1 MPKIYLLCKAL
12 LSESA
17 VAFLTIVFAFSSIVA
32 WALPYS
38 LRYRWITLWSKYVIA
53 IEHYFWNI
61 TVNIKGLENIPNY
74 PCILIANHQSMW
86 ETLYFQKLFTYQ
98 TWVLKQ
104 ELLWIPFFGWGL
116 KLLEPIAI
124 DRNKNFG
131 IRNISTMV
139 ADRLEKNRWVVIFPE
154 GTRCPPGQPKR
165 FSKSAAF
172 TATQINAPILLVKHD
187 AGKCW
192 PKGAF
197 IKKGGTITVTISE
210 PLLPPYTSTNDL
222 HHQILEWFQST
233 D

>member
-1 MPKIYLLCKAL
+1 MFKLCKAIL
-12 LSESA
+12 AESTIA
-17 VAFLTIVFAFSSIVA
+17 VLTVFFAFSSIIA
-32 WALPYS
+32 WVFPYP
-38 LRYRWITLWSKYVIA
+38 LRYRWITLWSTCVIA

-61 TVNIKGLENIPNY
+61 KVEIKGLENIPNY

-116 KLLEPIAI
+116 KLLDPIAI
-124 DRNKNFG
+124 DRKKTFG
-131 IRNISTMV
+131 IRNISKAV
-139 ADRLEKNRWVVIFPE
+139 ADRLAKNRWVVIFPE
-154 GTRCPPGQPKR
+154 GTRCPPDKPKR

-172 TATQINAPILLVKHD
+172 TAAQLNVPVLLVKHD

-197 IKKGGTITVTISE
+197 IKKGGTITVTISQ
-210 PLLPPYTSTNDL
+210 PLMPPYHNTDAL
-222 HHQILEWFQST
+222 HEQIVAWFT
-233 D
+233 TH